1 MSLTKDDV
9 REIVEASEA
18 RIRADFK
25 ASEVIIRAD
34 IKGEFEKLRHELRGV
49 LDPDFPALET
59 DKRRSG
65 PAGRMKMA
73 AKPR

>member
-25 ASEVIIRAD
+25 
-34 IKGEFEKLRHELRGV
+34 GEFKKLRHELRGV
-49 LDPDFPALET
+49 LDPDFPAIET

>member
-18 RIRADFK
+18 RIRAD
-25 ASEVIIRAD
+25 
-34 IKGEFEKLRHELRGV
+34 IKGEFDKLRHDLRGV
-49 LDPDFPALET
+49 LDPDFPAIET

-65 PAGRMKMA
+65 PAGRLKMA